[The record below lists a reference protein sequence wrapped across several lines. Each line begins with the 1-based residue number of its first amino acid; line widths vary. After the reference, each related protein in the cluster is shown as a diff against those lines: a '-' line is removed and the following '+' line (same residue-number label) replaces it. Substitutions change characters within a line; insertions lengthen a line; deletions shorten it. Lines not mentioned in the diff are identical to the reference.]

1 MTSGSD
7 AKRYDR
13 AYFDR
18 WYRDPRH
25 RIESARELARRVTA
39 VVALAELRLGR
50 PLRSV
55 LDVGCG
61 EGRWRAPLL
70 RLRPRLRYLGLDSST
85 DAVARF
91 GARRNLRLASFAD
104 LPDLELPAGERGPFD
119 LVVCSDVLHYLAEAE
134 IHAGLPAL
142 ARWTGGVAH
151 LAALT
156 AEDEVEGD
164 LHGFQ
169 RRPAAWY
176 RERFARL
183 GLVACGLQCYLP
195 AGQAEQLA
203 ALERSA
209 DGPLLG

>member
-39 VVALAELRLGR
+39 VTALAELRLGR

-91 GARRNLRLASFAD
+91 GARRNLRLAAFAD

-119 LVVCSDVLHYLAEAE
+119 LVVCSDVLHYLTEAE

-151 LAALT
+151 LTALT

-164 LHGFQ
+164 LRGF
-169 RRPAAWY
+169 RRRSAAWY

-183 GLVACGLQCYLP
+183 GLVPCGLQCYLP
-195 AGQAEQLA
+195 AVRADELA